1 MSWGK
6 LLLGIVAAAGFY
18 YALDKRKKV
27 FVSFDFDNDQQLKH
41 FIIGQS
47 KLKDSPFSIIDHS
60 LEEEKPDDEWE
71 YEAEKRIKSADIVVV
86 MVGPKT
92 HQTPGVKKEV
102 KMANKHKKKIM
113 QIIGYKDS
121 KPKPVPNAGK
131 LYKWEWDQLKKHFRS

>member
-1 MSWGK
+1 MGFTP
-6 LLLGIVAAAGFY
+6 LLWITGGLIGLNYLF
-18 YALDKRKKV
+18 DNRKKV

-71 YEAEKRIKSADIVVV
+71 FEAEKKIKSADIVVV
-86 MVGPKT
+86 MVGSKT
-92 HQTPGVKKEV
+92 HQAPGVKKEV
-102 KMANKHKKKIM
+102 NMANKHKKKIV

-121 KPKPVPNAGK
+121 KPKPIPNAGK
-131 LYKWEWDQLKKHFRS
+131 LYKWEWNKLKELFRS